1 MQLLPLASFAA
12 TAVAIAIGMS
22 GVERV
27 ALVAGKGACCLLS
40 YQEQVIGRW
49 QMLIAR
55 GGEVLSKRNEKW
67 VAIESVTSSRE

>member
-27 ALVAGKGACCLLS
+27 ALVAGGVLPPLLS
-40 YQEQVIGRW
+40 RAGHRE
-49 QMLIAR
+49 MADADCK
-55 GGEVLSKRNEKW
+55 GGGAQQKK
-67 VAIESVTSSRE
+67 